1 MRIRF
6 FLTLIIPVL
15 LLVAAGCDK
24 SDNSDDGTVEP
35 PDLPWPEGDT
45 RIVKTG
51 LNFPWEILWGKDDK
65 IWMTERSGKVSRI
78 NPRDG
83 TTEFSFNIPDVVS
96 QGEGG
101 LLGMVQHPDFTR
113 NGFLYV
119 VYNYSRSGTYTE
131 KVVRYT
137 YDASNNSISSPQVL
151 IDNIP
156 AANIHNGSRLVI
168 VGDKLFITTG
178 DANDIRL
185 VQNRGSLAGKVLRI
199 NLDGSIPSDN
209 PTAGSPVWT
218 LGHRNPQG
226 MVYANNTLY
235 ISDHG
240 SSIEDELNIIER
252 NQNYGWSNV
261 SGPCNE
267 PGEID
272 FCNTNNVR
280 EPLWSTGSR
289 TIAVCGLDYY
299 NNDRIPGWRNSL
311 LMATLKDATLYQFQL
326 SSNGQSI
333 TGSREFFRGNW
344 GRLRDI
350 CISPAGRVYVC
361 TSNGGNNDRLVEIS
375 KPE

>member
-1 MRIRF
+1 MRK
-6 FLTLIIPVL
+6 FLILLICIPAWFMV
-15 LLVAAGCDK
+15 VPGCSK
-24 SDNSDDGTVEP
+24 NESDNGGTEP
-35 PDLPWPEGDT
+35 PPDQNWPSGDT
-45 RIVKTG
+45 RVVKSG

-65 IWMTERSGKVSRI
+65 IWMTERGGRVSRI

-83 TTEFSFNIPDVVS
+83 ETEFSFSITEVFA

-101 LLGMVQHPDFTR
+101 LLGMVQHPDFMN
-113 NGFLYV
+113 NGHFYV
-119 VYNYSRSGTYTE
+119 VYNYNRSGTYTE

-137 YDASNNSISSPQVL
+137 YNQATNSVANPTTIL
-151 IDNIP
+151 DNLP
-156 AANIHNGSRLVI
+156 AAGIHHGSRLVI

-185 VQNRGSLAGKVLRI
+185 VQNRGSLAGKILRL

-226 MVYANNTLY
+226 MVFANNTLY

-240 SSIEDELNIIER
+240 SNIEDELNIIER
-252 NQNYGWSNV
+252 NRNYGWSNV
-261 SGPCNE
+261 NGPCNE
-267 PGEID
+267 PDEIS
-272 FCNTNNVR
+272 FCKTNNVR

-289 TIAVCGLDYY
+289 TIAVCGIDYY

-326 SSNGQSI
+326 SNNGQSI
-333 TGSREFFRGNW
+333 TGTREFFRGNW
-344 GRLRDI
+344 GRLRDL
-350 CISPAGRVYVC
+350 CISPSGRVYVC
-361 TSNGGNNDRLVEIS
+361 TSNGGNNDRIVEIS

>member
-1 MRIRF
+1 MRKYF
-6 FLTLIIPVL
+6 FLLAALPIWLI
-15 LLVAAGCDK
+15 AGPGCNKNED
-24 SDNSDDGTVEP
+24 DNGGTVPP
-35 PDLPWPEGDT
+35 PDENWPAGDT
-45 RIVKTG
+45 RVVKSG
-51 LNFPWEILWGKDDK
+51 LNFPWEILWGKDDM
-65 IWMTERSGKVSRI
+65 IWMTERGGRVSKI

-83 TTEFSFNIPDVVS
+83 ATLFSFAITDVFA

-101 LLGMVQHPDFTR
+101 LLGMVQHPNFSS
-113 NGFLYV
+113 NGQFYV
-119 VYNYSRSGTYTE
+119 VYNYNRSGTYTE
-131 KVVRYT
+131 RVVRYT
-137 YDASNNSISSPQVL
+137 YNATSNAVSDPLTIL
-151 IDNIP
+151 DNIP
-156 AANIHNGSRLVI
+156 AAGIHNGSRLVI

-185 VQNRGSLAGKVLRI
+185 VQNRGSLAGKILRL

-218 LGHRNPQG
+218 IGHRNPQG
-226 MVYANNTLY
+226 MVFANNTLY

-240 SSIEDELNIIER
+240 SNIEDELNIIER
-252 NQNYGWSNV
+252 NRNYGWSNIN
-261 SGPCNE
+261 GPCNE
-267 PGEID
+267 PSEVD

-344 GRLRDI
+344 GRLRDV
-350 CISPAGRVYVC
+350 CVSPAGRVYVC